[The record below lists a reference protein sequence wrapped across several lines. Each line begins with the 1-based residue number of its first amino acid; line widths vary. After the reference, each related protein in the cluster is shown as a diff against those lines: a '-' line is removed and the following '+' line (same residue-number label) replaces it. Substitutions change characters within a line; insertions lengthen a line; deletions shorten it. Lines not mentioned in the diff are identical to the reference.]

1 MNQNQSYQIITDSSC
16 DLPQSLVDEYGLL
29 VLPLS
34 LTLEGK
40 SYRNYPDGREI
51 SFESLYASLR
61 AGSAATTNAVNPD
74 AFVSVM
80 EPILQSGRDVLYIGF
95 STGLSATYQSG
106 RIAASELLEKYP
118 DRKILTVDSLCA
130 SLGQGLLIHHAVE
143 HQRAG
148 ETIEQVRSWLEENKL
163 HLCHWFT
170 VDDLMFL
177 KRGGRIPATTALLG
191 TLLKIKPVMHM
202 DNDGK
207 LAPVTKVRGRKAA
220 LDALADKLA
229 QTAIEP
235 HGQSVFISHGDCL
248 DDARYL
254 ANAIQA
260 KTGVKDITI
269 NFVGPVIGAHSGP
282 GTVAL
287 FFLGTER

>member
-1 MNQNQSYQIITDSSC
+1 MNQDYQIITDSSC
-16 DLPQSLVDEYGLL
+16 DLPQSLADEYGLI
-29 VLPLS
+29 VLPL
-34 LTLEGK
+34 TVTVEGK
-40 SYRNYPDGREI
+40 SYRNLLDGSEI
-51 SFESLYASLR
+51 SFESLYAKLR
-61 AGSAATTNAVNPD
+61 AGVVATTNAVNPD

-80 EPILQSGRDVLYIGF
+80 EPVLQAGRDILYIGF
-95 STGLSATYQSG
+95 STGLSGTYQSG
-106 RIAASELLEKYP
+106 CIAAAELQEKYP
-118 DRKILTVDSLCA
+118 ERKIVTVDSLCA
-130 SLGQGLLIHHAVE
+130 SLGQGLLIHHAVL

-148 ETIEQVRSWLEENKL
+148 ESIEQVQKWCEDNKL

-207 LAPVTKVRGRKAA
+207 LASVSKVRGRRAS
-220 LDALADKLA
+220 LDALAQKLA
-229 QTAIEP
+229 DTAIEP
-235 HGQSVFISHGDCL
+235 HGQTVFISHGDCL
-248 DDARYL
+248 DDAQYL
-254 ANAIQA
+254 ADVIQ
-260 KTGVKDITI
+260 KNTGVKDITI

-282 GTVAL
+282 GTVSV